1 MLSIQVICSDLMPVI
16 ERSTDAN
23 LIVILISSL
32 LIFLLLLAVKV
43 FYTRYYQDLFYLLRK
58 SETVGTSFF
67 SESNTSQIQAGVITQ
82 IASVLSIA
90 TALFTISA
98 YTDVDLNSGTYIP
111 IIHFFIILSFVL
123 AFVYFRILIFKLIA
137 WVFDF
142 TKPVN
147 TYITYILNIL
157 KVFGIII
164 FPIFIVIPFININ
177 TRIGLTIIILSLAL
191 ISTSLQYYVYFT
203 NTIKIKFFNHY
214 SILYFCTLE
223 IIPSLFLL
231 KLIGVI

>member
-1 MLSIQVICSDLMPVI
+1 MLSFQVICSDLMPVI

-43 FYTRYYQDLFYLLRK
+43 FYTGYYQDLFYLLRR
-58 SETVGTSFF
+58 SESDGTSFF
-67 SESNTSQIQAGVITQ
+67 SESNTSQIQAGIITQ
-82 IASVLSIA
+82 VASILSIT

-98 YTDVDLNSGTYIP
+98 YTDVDLNPGAFSP
-111 IIHFFIILSFVL
+111 IVHFFITLGLVV
-123 AFVYFRILIFKLIA
+123 AFVYFRILIFKLFA

-147 TYITYILNIL
+147 TYITYVLNIL

-164 FPIFIVIPFININ
+164 FPIFIVMPFINID
-177 TRIGLTIIILSLAL
+177 TRIGLTITILSITL
-191 ISTSLQYYVYFT
+191 ISVSIQYYVYFA

-223 IIPSLFLL
+223 ILPSLFLL
-231 KLIGVI
+231 KLIGII